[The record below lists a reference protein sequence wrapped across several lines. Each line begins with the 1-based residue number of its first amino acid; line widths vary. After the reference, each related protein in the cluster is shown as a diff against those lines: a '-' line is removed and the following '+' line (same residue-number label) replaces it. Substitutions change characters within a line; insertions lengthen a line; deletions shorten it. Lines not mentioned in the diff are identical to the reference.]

1 MKNIF
6 RFRRHRNPPVSDVQ
20 QEQQSPFFSK
30 TTAMPLTVQPKQ
42 TAFFQP
48 KLTIGKADDPY
59 EREAD
64 AVADKVVNKTNGQPP
79 SVQNKE
85 ISSIQRL
92 ATPEEDKMPATNDAR
107 VAEDKRIQEKP
118 MIQKMD
124 APKEEE
130 KPAVQKMDAP
140 KEEEKPAVQKMDA
153 PKEEEKPA
161 VQKMDAPKEEE
172 KEAPS
177 VQKAEKPEEEEPV
190 QAKSKGGETTA
201 SAGFTAKVG
210 QQQGQGHRLPDG
222 TKARMESGFGRD
234 FSGVT
239 IHTDAES
246 VALNRDIGAQA
257 FTHGKDI
264 YFDEGKFNPQNR
276 EGAHLLAHELTHVVQ
291 QKGDMIQR
299 KPDLYRGGNAS
310 SPKIDNVRDSDIPV
324 DKDGF
329 VLPDTGGVSTF
340 DKPKAEKNWWR
351 FAKDFD
357 APDGIH
363 IYNDH
368 GNHYLW
374 EPATRML
381 RTEFVKKLQTSIP
394 QWVKIP

>member
-1 MKNIF
+1 M
-6 RFRRHRNPPVSDVQ
+6 RRHRNPQQNAEVQ
-20 QEQQSPFFSK
+20 NESSEKASPFFAHGK
-30 TTAMPLTVQPKQ
+30 VQPKQ
-42 TAFFQP
+42 DTAFFQT

-64 AVADKVVNKTNGQPP
+64 AVADKVVNNTKGQTAA
-79 SVQNKE
+79 STASGFASSKVQTKE
-85 ISSIQRL
+85 IGTIQRL

-107 VAEDKRIQEKP
+107 MAEDKRIQEKP

-161 VQKMDAPKEEE
+161 VQKMDAAKEEE

-177 VQKAEKPEEEEPV
+177 VQKTAKPEEEEPV

-201 SAGFTAKVG
+201 SAGFTAKLG
-210 QQQGQGHRLPDG
+210 QQQGQGHRLSGG
-222 TKARMESGFGRD
+222 TKTRMESGFGRD

-246 VALNRDIGAQA
+246 AALNRDIGAQA

-264 YFDEGKFNPQNR
+264 YFNEGKFNPQNR
-276 EGAHLLAHELTHVVQ
+276 EGTHLLAHELTHVVQ

-310 SPKIDNVRDSDIPV
+310 SPKIDNRLV
-324 DKDGF
+324 
-329 VLPDTGGVSTF
+329 VS
-340 DKPKAEKNWWR
+340 
-351 FAKDFD
+351 
-357 APDGIH
+357 
-363 IYNDH
+363 
-368 GNHYLW
+368 
-374 EPATRML
+374 
-381 RTEFVKKLQTSIP
+381 
-394 QWVKIP
+394 